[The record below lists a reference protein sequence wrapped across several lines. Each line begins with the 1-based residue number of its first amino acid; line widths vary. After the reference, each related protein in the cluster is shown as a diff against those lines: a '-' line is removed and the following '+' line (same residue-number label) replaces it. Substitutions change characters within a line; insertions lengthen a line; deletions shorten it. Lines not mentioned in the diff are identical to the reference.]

1 MPRLLVI
8 AQGGAGGRRLLDETV
23 EGLVTAGYSRGTVQE
38 GGEWTALIAAGR
50 SAGLFSTRQVTVVE
64 EAELLGAFPE
74 DLVPFLEGEG
84 ADEVFV
90 LLYGGDTRKYYP
102 APCRERITFIKGED
116 VPFWPSKRRAWLA
129 QFAAGKGIALQGAA
143 AALLV
148 DMIEDPE
155 ELRSRVED
163 LGAYAAGGSVTE
175 EMVKL
180 LAFDEGHSRV
190 LRFLDAFCG
199 ARAAEVLS
207 LLDHLKREPSVLPLL
222 TALYNRIRPAV
233 YASCFSKRDVQKVA
247 ALLKVRD
254 YAGRMA
260 AEAGKNYSPA
270 ALKALALNL
279 AALSWKEKTAVAE
292 GWYGFEAALLQ
303 CLGATEDEKKAGRA

>member
-8 AQGGAGGRRLLDETV
+8 SQGGAGGRRLLDETV
-23 EGLVTAGYSRGTVQE
+23 ESLVTGGYSRGTVQE

-64 EAELLGAFPE
+64 EAELLGTFPE
-74 DLVPFLEGEG
+74 ELAPFLEGDG

-90 LLYGGDTRKYYP
+90 LLYGGDTRKYFP
-102 APCRERITFIKGED
+102 TSCREAVTFIKGED
-116 VPFWPSKRRAWLA
+116 VPFWPSKRRAWLV
-129 QFAAGKGIALQGAA
+129 QFAAGKGIALRGSAA
-143 AALLV
+143 GLLV

-155 ELRSRVED
+155 ELRSRAED
-163 LGAYAAGGSVTE
+163 LGSYAAGRPVTE

-199 ARAAEVLS
+199 ARMVEALA
-207 LLDHLKREPSVLPLL
+207 LLDHLKKEPSILPLL

-233 YASCFSKRDVQKVA
+233 YSSCFSRRDAQEVT

-260 AEAGKNYSPA
+260 AEAGKNYPST
-270 ALKALALNL
+270 ALKALALSL

-292 GWYGFEAALLQ
+292 GWYGFETALLQ
-303 CLGATEDEKKAGRA
+303 CMRPTEDEKKAGRA